1 MNNNDYPEGADN
13 SLAPWN
19 QSEQTPIFVDV
30 TVSETL
36 SRTVK
41 IPVTDYS
48 GESEMDEDGFV
59 VDNYD
64 FSNTNFENEYY
75 SRFYSIEALL
85 EKIGNFLFYLQ
96 HKYQFKI
103 SDVSLVQDL
112 ISSCSDWTENE
123 REVIHE

>member
-19 QSEQTPIFVDV
+19 QSEQNPIFVDV

-48 GESEMDEDGFV
+48 GECEMDEDGFV

-64 FSNTNFENEYY
+64 FSNTDFENEYY

-103 SDVSLVQDL
+103 SDVNLVQDL
-112 ISSCSDWTENE
+112 IDSCLGWTENE
-123 REVIHE
+123 REVICE

>member
-19 QSEQTPIFVDV
+19 QDEQNPIFVDV

-41 IPVTDYS
+41 IPVTNYS

-64 FSNTNFENEYY
+64 FSNTNFEDEYY
-75 SRFYSIEALL
+75 SQFYSIEALL
-85 EKIGNFLFYLQ
+85 EKIGNVLFYLQ

-112 ISSCSDWTENE
+112 ISSCSDWIENE